1 MGLISN
7 TLKSAGKLDLISLTL
22 CIAGS
27 RKIYRDDDYG
37 QSPWHIFAPN
47 LRIYGFD
54 ADPEACDAANAAL
67 EAQGITW
74 FERHYPLA
82 LGKQVGESTLYIT
95 NAVHCSSLYEPNLSY
110 TSRFQGF
117 NPGLSVAATVQV
129 ETTTLDAFAETEGL
143 ESVEVL
149 KVDVQGAD
157 LDVLQGGQHL
167 LAASTLAIIVEVEFS
182 EIYRGQPLFADIDA
196 YLRAQGFVLFD
207 LLTDD
212 AWCRL
217 PRYLSPFQSQR
228 RAGQLLWADAV
239 YLRDL
244 LNEDQRQQNAHLQTP
259 AHLLKLAA
267 IADALD
273 FPDYALEVLTQ
284 LTLRYGETAQ
294 WNCRSEIF
302 AILEQAKPVISA
314 DITDLPIVQALS
326 QPVP

>member
-1 MGLISN
+1 MGLINN
-7 TLKSAGKLDLISLTL
+7 TLKSTGKLDLISLTL
-22 CIAGS
+22 CIVGS

-95 NAVHCSSLYEPNLSY
+95 DAVHCSSLYEPNLSY

-117 NPGLSVAATVQV
+117 NPGLNLAATVQV
-129 ETTTLDAFAETEGL
+129 ETTTLDAFAKTEGL

-182 EIYRGQPLFADIDA
+182 EVYRRQPLFGDVDA
-196 YLRAQGFVLFD
+196 YLRSQGFVLFD
-207 LLTDD
+207 LLTHD

-228 RAGQLLWADAV
+228 RAGQLLWADAI

-244 LNEDQRQQNAHLQTP
+244 LADHQRQHNAHLQTP
-259 AHLLKLAA
+259 EHLLKLAA

-284 LTLRYGETAQ
+284 LTLQYGKTAQ
-294 WNCRSEIF
+294 WDCRSEIF
-302 AILEQAKPVISA
+302 AILDRAKGVISA
-314 DITDLPIVQALS
+314 DIADLPIVKALS
-326 QPVP
+326 QRLP